1 MKYRR
6 LTLAELNDMENEF
19 VRFLVSNGVTADDWE
34 RVKTESPER
43 AEKLIEIFS
52 DVVFDKVLEKVKYIE
67 HRSRY
72 DIKTFRCLEDKIELL
87 GLKVNSAA
95 GIDFTQNQL
104 FENMMTY
111 IKHAPQGS
119 IQMYSAEKSY
129 KDNNP
134 KKEIFTMLENGGAIS
149 DGKIFEALLSLRSK

>member
-6 LTLAELNDMENEF
+6 LTIGELKDMENEF

-34 RVKTESPER
+34 KIKVENPTK
-43 AEKLIEIFS
+43 ADGLIAIFS

-67 HRSRY
+67 FRTPY

-87 GLKVNSAA
+87 GLKVS
-95 GIDFTQNQL
+95 GTSGLDFTKGQPLQDML
-104 FENMMTY
+104 TY
-111 IKHAPQGS
+111 IKSAPEGGV
-119 IQMYSAEKSY
+119 QMYSAEKAY

-134 KKEIFTMLENGGAIS
+134 KKEVFSMLESGAFIS
-149 DGKIFEALLSLRSK
+149 EGEIFEALLQMK